1 MMARPEVWGGILV
14 GGRSRRMGTAKQNLV
29 LDGKTFAERIAAA
42 LVAHTAGIALLGDG
56 EVAPALA
63 SLPRA
68 PDAEAAAG
76 PLAGLL
82 GAFAWRPQAAWLIV
96 ACDLP
101 LVSPDAIAWL
111 LAQRR
116 DDRTAIL
123 PRLVGDR
130 VEPLCALY
138 EPGAQPLLLALAA
151 SGRGS
156 LQPLAGKLGVATP
169 APPLPLAR
177 SWRNVNTVEELLDLE

>member
-1 MMARPEVWGGILV
+1 MARPEVWGGILV
-14 GGRSRRMGTAKQNLV
+14 GGRSRRMGTAKQNLI
-29 LDGKTFAERIAAA
+29 LDGQTFAERIAAA
-42 LVAHTAGIALLGDG
+42 LAPHTAGIALLGDG
-56 EVAPALA
+56 EVAAALT

-68 PDAEAAAG
+68 PDAVGVAG

-82 GAFAWRPQAAWLIV
+82 GAFAWRPRAAWLIA

-101 LVSPDAIAWL
+101 LVSTDAIAWL

-116 DDRTAIL
+116 DDLAAIL

-130 VEPLCALY
+130 VEPLFALY
-138 EPGAQPLLLALAA
+138 EPGALPLLVALAA

-156 LQPLAGKLGVATP
+156 LQPLAGQLGVATP
-169 APPLPLAR
+169 APPLALAR
-177 SWRNVNTVEELLDLE
+177 AWRNVNIVEELLDLG